1 MDPRPLP
8 DEAVA
13 KRCVAMAR
21 TQRTTD
27 DIGRFTRL
35 IRDGADHAGLALG
48 PLASAARQGWAYAQ
62 FALIQA
68 EGGLT
73 SVALIDAI
81 ARPDPALACP
91 NLRRLAETTLLS
103 AEARL
108 HGRAPRPAAMRMEAA
123 R

>member
-1 MDPRPLP
+1 MDRRPLP
-8 DEAVA
+8 DEAIA
-13 KRCVAMAR
+13 RRCAAMV
-21 TQRTTD
+21 QVQQTTEE
-27 DIGRFTRL
+27 IGRITSL
-35 IRDGADHAGLALG
+35 IRDRADPNGLALG
-48 PLASAARQGWAYAQ
+48 PLASAARQGWAYAK

-68 EGGLT
+68 DGGMP

-81 ARPDPALACP
+81 ARRDPAITCP

-108 HGRAPRPAAMRMEAA
+108 HGRAPEPAPMQMEAA